1 MRFLKFFAI
10 ILAVLAGAYALSMYY
25 FVDESKDFTV
35 EKEID
40 YPVGDVISQF
50 RNLQNFTRW
59 NNFFSSSKNM
69 QISYYQPY
77 EGTGSSL
84 SFEDKSKD
92 EVGEVFVRYENPGKS
107 LRYQLFEGENENPSI
122 IDVKFSPISDQKT
135 KIKWMVHTPKLNVW
149 KRAENLWKEDR
160 FVDNIDKS
168 MVNLKNVMSNKIAK
182 AHQAEAIKYDTLM
195 IENAEGQIL
204 LGINVSTSNK
214 KDALYKNIMMN
225 YNKVFNYV
233 SMDLGKREDEFGL
246 PMLTTNPNNFKDKEV
261 SYYLGIPLPKRVGV
275 SDNNFSFKTL
285 NSSQVYVMYYKGN
298 YNNRAKVI
306 QQLLQ
311 KAKSNTKRTGELQQT
326 FLEAPSED
334 GNVVMKFSLVVY

>member
-35 EKEID
+35 EKEIN
-40 YPVGDVISQF
+40 YPKDEVIGQF
-50 RNLQNFTRW
+50 RNLQSFTRW
-59 NNFFSSSKNM
+59 NNFFSSSKSM
-69 QISYYQPY
+69 EISYYQPY
-77 EGTGSSL
+77 EGPGSSL
-84 SFEDKSKD
+84 SFFDKVTD
-92 EVGEVFVRYENPGKS
+92 AAGEVFVRYENPGKA
-107 LRYQLFEGENENPSI
+107 LRYQLFESENENPSI
-122 IDVKFSPISDQKT
+122 IDVVFSSVAEDKT
-135 KIKWMVHTPKLNVW
+135 KIKWMVHTPKLSVW

-195 IENAEGQIL
+195 VENADGQIL

-214 KDALYKNIMMN
+214 KDALYKNVIMN

-246 PMLTTNPNNFKDKEV
+246 PTLITNPNNYKDKEV
-261 SYYLGIPLPKRVGV
+261 SYFLGIPLPKRTGV
-275 SDNNFSFKTL
+275 SDNNFSFRTL

-298 YNNRAKVI
+298 YANRAKVI

-311 KAKSNTKRTGELQQT
+311 KAKSNTMRTGDLQQT

-334 GNVVMKFSLVVY
+334 GNVSMKFSLVVY